1 MWSKFITTLLILWCS
16 QDIRAAI
23 DMSVGTSRI
32 FSALTWSITSLPL
45 PAPELSLSISIEA
58 DGGAS
63 EPASCCNV
71 DIELSFLV
79 IFVVPDP
86 ADGKGS
92 SSRGT
97 MSIKKSN

>member
-1 MWSKFITTLLILWCS
+1 
-16 QDIRAAI
+16 
-23 DMSVGTSRI
+23 MSVSTQRVLL
-32 FSALTWSITSLPL
+32 ALTWSITSLPL
-45 PAPELSLSISIEA
+45 PAAELSLSISIEA
-58 DGGAS
+58 EGGAS

-71 DIELSFLV
+71 DIKLSFFV

-86 ADGKGS
+86 VDGKGS